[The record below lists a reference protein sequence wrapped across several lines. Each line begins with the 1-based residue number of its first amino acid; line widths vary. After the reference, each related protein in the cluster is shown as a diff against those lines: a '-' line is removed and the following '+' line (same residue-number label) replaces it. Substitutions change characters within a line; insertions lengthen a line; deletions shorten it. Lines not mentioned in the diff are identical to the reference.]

1 MFYHDLPDTELNTL
15 CCTRLGWEL
24 KPHLWEYGSV
34 WHDRAWFKGETLM
47 GYPNFLTQD
56 PIPRQLMEE
65 LEVRGLQNRYAEVLF
80 EMIEGHTLSHPQA
93 WYRLAHATPRQR
105 MEAFLL
111 VTEPAVGLV

>member
-1 MFYHDLPDTELNTL
+1 MTSQELSDQEINDL

-56 PIPRQLMEE
+56 PVLQYLDDLIEERQLQAAYGM
-65 LEVRGLQNRYAEVLF
+65 RLF
-80 EMIEGHTLSHPQA
+80 ELLEARHLSHSLA
-93 WYRLAHATPRQR
+93 WYRLANAPLRLR
-105 MEAFLL
+105 ALAFLQ
-111 VTEPAVGLV
+111 VTETDEQI